1 MSFVTKRKVKLFK
14 LYAGESEM
22 MKKLPFSQGF
32 ITAYIGGM
40 FASEIT
46 VMFPISIVWIVIS
59 FYMTQRMSQKYQ
71 NWHEKRFLFFPKKQV
86 DHVIVSELLYYS
98 TSSRL

>member
-1 MSFVTKRKVKLFK
+1 MSFLTKRKVKLFK

-46 VMFPISIVWIVIS
+46 VMFPISIIWIVLS

-71 NWHEKRFLFFPKKQV
+71 NWHEKRFLCSPE
-86 DHVIVSELLYYS
+86 I
-98 TSSRL
+98 